1 MFHPLVI
8 KLRSNPHM
16 FQWYRFSASCQF
28 WLHPIVENLI
38 YCIIWKANLISD
50 WSCLEVSGEAKD
62 EPIDLVAE
70 PTESSQPV
78 EEAITKGDFLIN
90 DVINIVKNN
99 IKPIFEQAF
108 WFQNLGF
115 YFNRENIACTILKR

>member
-1 MFHPLVI
+1 M
-8 KLRSNPHM
+8 KS
-16 FQWYRFSASCQF
+16 QF
-28 WLHPIVENLI
+28 NL
-38 YCIIWKANLISD
+38 S
-50 WSCLEVSGEAKD
+50 WSYLEVSEEAKD

-115 YFNRENIACTILKR
+115 YFNRENIAFTILKR